1 MAVSGYK
8 RSSLYNRTSMGYANR
23 ILNRL
28 PWGVQIMD
36 NIAELNP
43 KFERFSELLPTRQDR
58 LSQMSVF
65 EGPHQNDLMAVG
77 NLIGDARFQAFMY
90 ANIDLDKGRRLAE
103 YHNMASFP
111 AVSDCLDEISD
122 ELLFKAEDNTYVKLD
137 LYGVKDKLAKQEIQK
152 EWEHFVD
159 IFEFKEKGWE
169 RFRRF
174 LIEGELYFENVVS
187 ENRKDLGIVGIVE
200 IPTEL
205 IAPVYDNIQND
216 KIASFILRRPVLD
229 QRTQEIDHEDMIAM
243 EKNQITYI
251 SSGMK
256 NNDGTIVLPYIENA
270 RRAYK
275 QLTMME
281 DSLVIYRMTRSPE
294 KLLFK
299 INTGNM
305 SPPNAESYLARL
317 QRQFWSR
324 KAYDPHSGR
333 TTNIYDPQ
341 SATDSFWFPL
351 RDGAQQQTDVTN
363 LTSNAKFGELDDLLY
378 FQKQMYRAMHVP
390 TQRLNP
396 EYVAKDGA
404 EASAEEVRFGKYIKR
419 IQTRFALGMK
429 NTFITHL
436 KLRGFWKAFN
446 LHTYDLDVNF
456 NMSSIFEETRRQQY
470 LDLCYN
476 NFNQMSQNDGI
487 SNTWAQKKFLHLTD
501 EEIKANVAW
510 RKMDAQIAWEIQNIT
525 QNGPGWKKKFQQEQ
539 NMETDLMNQIAGGD
553 AGAAPGI
560 EGAPPA
566 DLGGAGAPAT
576 GPGGAPAEGGAGAG
590 GGEMPPELGSMP
602 AM

>member
-1 MAVSGYK
+1 
-8 RSSLYNRTSMGYANR
+8 MGYANR

>member
-363 LTSNAKFGELDDLLY
+363 LTTNAKFGELDDLLY

-553 AGAAPGI
+553 AGATPGI

-576 GPGGAPAEGGAGAG
+576 GPVGAPAEGGAGAG

>member
-1 MAVSGYK
+1 M
-8 RSSLYNRTSMGYANR
+8 
-23 ILNRL
+23 
-28 PWGVQIMD
+28 
-36 NIAELNP
+36 
-43 KFERFSELLPTRQDR
+43 
-58 LSQMSVF
+58 
-65 EGPHQNDLMAVG
+65 
-77 NLIGDARFQAFMY
+77 
-90 ANIDLDKGRRLAE
+90 
-103 YHNMASFP
+103 
-111 AVSDCLDEISD
+111 
-122 ELLFKAEDNTYVKLD
+122 
-137 LYGVKDKLAKQEIQK
+137 
-152 EWEHFVD
+152 
-159 IFEFKEKGWE
+159 
-169 RFRRF
+169 
-174 LIEGELYFENVVS
+174 
-187 ENRKDLGIVGIVE
+187 E

-378 FQKQMYRAMHVP
+378 GQKHR
-390 TQRLNP
+390 R
-396 EYVAKDGA
+396 K
-404 EASAEEVRFGKYIKR
+404 
-419 IQTRFALGMK
+419 RFASE
-429 NTFITHL
+429 NTSN
-436 KLRGFWKAFN
+436 A
-446 LHTYDLDVNF
+446 
-456 NMSSIFEETRRQQY
+456 SRRDS
-470 LDLCYN
+470 L
-476 NFNQMSQNDGI
+476 S
-487 SNTWAQKKFLHLTD
+487 A
-501 EEIKANVAW
+501 
-510 RKMDAQIAWEIQNIT
+510 
-525 QNGPGWKKKFQQEQ
+525 
-539 NMETDLMNQIAGGD
+539 
-553 AGAAPGI
+553 
-560 EGAPPA
+560 
-566 DLGGAGAPAT
+566 
-576 GPGGAPAEGGAGAG
+576 
-590 GGEMPPELGSMP
+590 
-602 AM
+602 

>member
-1 MAVSGYK
+1 MAISGYK

-77 NLIGDARFQAFMY
+77 NLISDARFQAFMY

-317 QRQFWSR
+317 QRQFWSK

-539 NMETDLMNQIAGGD
+539 NMETDLMNQIAGG
-553 AGAAPGI
+553 GAPGI
-560 EGAPPA
+560 EGAPPP
-566 DLGGAGAPAT
+566 DLGGAGAPPT
-576 GPGGAPAEGGAGAG
+576 GAETPPAEGGAPAG
-590 GGEMPPELGSMP
+590 GTEVPPELGAMP

>member
-363 LTSNAKFGELDDLLY
+363 LTTNAKFGELDDLLY

-576 GPGGAPAEGGAGAG
+576 GPVGAPAEGGAGAG